1 MNILIACSEAV
12 PYAKTGGLAD
22 VTGALLTEFR
32 RQRLKATLFL
42 PLYRGIRER
51 FSLFSTGKTVNVRM
65 GDSIYS
71 GRLWKKGRAVT
82 PEAYFIE
89 CDVLF
94 DRPELYGTAEGD
106 YPDNDL
112 RYIFFSRA
120 VLEACIALDVRPD
133 IIHCND
139 WQTCMIPLYLKTLY
153 RRQRQFRTTAT
164 LLTVHNLGYQ
174 GIYDAGS
181 MSLTGLG
188 WDFFVPDRLEFFGK
202 LNILKAG
209 LIYADRLTTV
219 STTYAKEILD
229 PEYGFGLDGVLRS
242 RKDDLYG
249 IVNGIDHAEWDPER
263 DTLLAAPYSAVNMKG
278 KQACKKAF
286 CTAAGIN
293 DTSAP
298 LIGIV
303 SRLSDQKGLD
313 LVLQAFDELVDL
325 GAAVAVLGKGDE
337 YYHRAFL
344 RKAKQHS
351 GSVQVTIGFEETLA
365 HKLYAAADFFLMP
378 SRYEPCGIGQLIAMR
393 FGTVPIARRTGG
405 LADTIKDYDHLRRA
419 GTGFLFHDLSS
430 SALLDGVKRALCVYT
445 DAAAMKGLAKNA
457 MAQDFSWTVSARKYL
472 ELYREAKRIPLP

>member
-22 VTGALLTEFR
+22 VTGAVLKEFR
-32 RQRLKATLFL
+32 KQRQKASLML

-51 FSLFSTGKTVNVRM
+51 FNLLNTGKTIVVRM
-65 GDSIYS
+65 GDSAYKAAI
-71 GRLWKKGRAVT
+71 WKKGRALF

-106 YPDNDL
+106 YPDNAL

-120 VLEACIALDVRPD
+120 VLEACIALDIRPD

-139 WQTCMIPLYLKTLY
+139 WQTGMVPLYLKTLY

-174 GIYDAGS
+174 GIFDAGA
-181 MSLTGLG
+181 MNYTGLG

-209 LIYADRLTTV
+209 LLYADILNTV

-242 RKDDLYG
+242 RKSDLYG
-249 IVNGIDHAEWDPER
+249 IVNGIDPAEWDPAH
-263 DTLLAAPYSAVNMKG
+263 DALLPAPYSLGNIQG
-278 KQACKKAF
+278 KLACKKAF
-286 CTAAGIN
+286 YATSGIS
-293 DTSAP
+293 DRSAP

-303 SRLSDQKGLD
+303 SRLSHQKGLD
-313 LVLQAFDELVDL
+313 LVLQAFDALVDL
-325 GAAVAVLGKGDE
+325 GAAVAVLGKGEE
-337 YYHRAFL
+337 YYHTAFR
-344 RKAKQHS
+344 RKAREHAGKAH
-351 GSVQVTIGFEETLA
+351 VTIGFEETLA
-365 HKLYAAADFFLMP
+365 HQLYAAADFFLMP

-393 FGTVPIARRTGG
+393 FGAVPIARKTGG
-405 LADTIKDYDHLRRA
+405 LADTIEDYDHLRRK
-419 GTGFLFHDLSS
+419 GTGFLFQELTS
-430 SALLDGVKRALCVYT
+430 SALLDSVKRAFCVYA
-445 DAAAMKGLAKNA
+445 DAATMKCLAKNA
-457 MAQDFSWTVSARKYL
+457 MVQDFSWTSSARRYL
-472 ELYREAKRIPLP
+472 DLYREAKRTSMP